1 MDLIFNYWTCNL
13 LEKRVDWGN
22 LNFVITGNAILL
34 NLMITLE
41 MLFFLECN
49 LTFVLLITGRFNI
62 DYRKIPLSPEHLLFG
77 LIITGRF
84 KSIDGCITYSH
95 RI

>member
-1 MDLIFNYWTCNL
+1 MFLGLSVKWILSSIIGPVIFLKRELI
-13 LEKRVDWGN
+13 G
-22 LNFVITGNAILL
+22 VISATIIGK
-34 NLMITLE
+34 
-41 MLFFLECN
+41 MLSLIGVISA
-49 LTFVLLITGRFNI
+49 TIVLLITGRFNI